1 METMIVI
8 LLLCSIISITIIFF
22 KKQNTRKKSNTPTSP
37 PGLPLIGNLHQLGC
51 HAHRSL
57 CSLSHRYG
65 PLMLVHFGRIP
76 VLVVSSAEMAR
87 DVLKTHD
94 RVFASRPRSKITK
107 KLLYGGR
114 DVAFAPYGEYWRQ
127 MKSVCVLSL
136 VSIKMVRSFRDVREE
151 EISVMM
157 KKIRK
162 SSSLQVNLSEI
173 LTSLTN
179 DVICRVALGRKYGGE
194 VNFKEL
200 MKRFTRLLGAFSVGS
215 TVPCLAWIDWIS
227 GLDGELEKTKNDLD
241 EFFERVLQD
250 HEDGDRQ
257 DRNDFVDVLL
267 AIQREKSVGFEI
279 DRLSIKAIVLDIFV
293 GGTDTSYALMEW
305 VMTELLHHPECL
317 IRLQEEVRMICKGKP
332 RVSEEDSQEMKYLKA
347 VIKETMRLH
356 PPLPLMVPHESTLD
370 VKLRGYHIPAGTEV
384 MINAWAIGREAATW
398 GPEAE
403 EFRPERHLDSSIDFR
418 GQGFELIPFGSG
430 RRICPAISFAVVLN
444 EEVLANLVHQFDWRL
459 PVESTEVRTGVV
471 ESTGIA
477 VRRMFPL
484 YAIASTTT

>member
-1 METMIVI
+1 MIMTLFLCLI
-8 LLLCSIISITIIFF
+8 LFITVLFF
-22 KKQNTRKKSNTPTSP
+22 KKQTTGKNSNPGSITFPSP
-37 PGLPLIGNLHQLGC
+37 PRLPLIGNLHQLGR

-57 CSLSHRYG
+57 CSLSHCYG

-107 KLLYGGR
+107 KLLYDGC
-114 DVAFAPYGEYWRQ
+114 DVALAPYGEYWRQ

-136 VSIKMVRSFRDVREE
+136 LSNKMVRSFRDVRDE
-151 EISVMM
+151 EISLMM

-162 SSSLQVNLSEI
+162 SSSLRMNLSEI
-173 LTSLTN
+173 LMSLTN

-200 MKRFTRLLGAFSVGS
+200 MKRLTRLLGAFSVGS
-215 TVPCLAWIDWIS
+215 TVPCLAWID
-227 GLDGELEKTKNDLD
+227 L
-241 EFFERVLQD
+241 
-250 HEDGDRQ
+250 
-257 DRNDFVDVLL
+257 LL

-279 DRLSIKAIVLDIFV
+279 DRLSIKAIILVKGYKEIKFIFIDVLVYNRSSCFGLQDIFV

-317 IRLQEEVRMICKGKP
+317 NRLQEEVRMICKGKP
-332 RVSEEDSQEMKYLKA
+332 RVSEKDIQEMKYLKA

-356 PPLPLMVPHESTLD
+356 PPLPLMVPHESTQD

-384 MINAWAIGREAATW
+384 MINAWAIGREAVTW
-398 GPEAE
+398 GPDAE
-403 EFRPERHLDSSIDFR
+403 EFRPERHLDSSVDFR
-418 GQGFELIPFGSG
+418 GQDFELIPFGAG

-477 VRRMFPL
+477 VHRMFPL
-484 YAIASTTT
+484 YAIASTT